1 MTLATFINPMLVMV
15 FFRIRCPSRRRKS
28 SRTTQTQQAR
38 PRDPGRYVSWLR
50 VEKILI
56 PWNIG
61 YTLWL
66 FNIAME
72 NGPFIDGLPIKNG
85 DFPWLWYHIST
96 VGWAKNLSRDT
107 TCGTLFLQGI
117 QLNLKGE
124 GVNFWLYTVCGEYCL
139 YVRLPQGVAMKGM
152 RLHDDYWRLWQTL
165 LINLLVLS
173 NREWGNWME
182 LDDCSWSLWIIP
194 AFPTK
199 HQ

>member
-1 MTLATFINPMLVMV
+1 
-15 FFRIRCPSRRRKS
+15 
-28 SRTTQTQQAR
+28 
-38 PRDPGRYVSWLR
+38 LR

-61 YTLWL
+61 DTLWL

-107 TCGTLFLQGI
+107 TCGPLFLQGI

-124 GVNFWLYTVCGEYCL
+124 GVNFWLYTVYGG
-139 YVRLPQGVAMKGM
+139 VLPVCTIASSVAMKGM
-152 RLHDDYWRLWQTL
+152 RLHDDY
-165 LINLLVLS
+165 
-173 NREWGNWME
+173 
-182 LDDCSWSLWIIP
+182 
-194 AFPTK
+194 
-199 HQ
+199 